1 MAEETAPEVSEQDPA
16 AIAEGLMNAALGDPS
31 KPWTPPVAE
40 VAAATEEAEEEAAE
54 EVVNAAADTE
64 VVAEEATPAEEAAH
78 PLSAFLAGGA
88 TEAKPIAVPK
98 AVSEWFTKQG
108 ITDPASVLGELPKL
122 RTSVASLQ
130 ADVEK
135 QKADLALYD
144 GLDEEAKNV
153 VRMSLAGEN
162 WKEKVLSRPSLDYTL
177 PFEKQDKKA
186 MLDLYAKGKVSEDDM
201 EEYLSEDGDAKS
213 KALVEAVLEK
223 AELLYSKDKEDVTT
237 YGAKRTAEIKA
248 QEEKQQ
254 ASLDASLAYVY
265 SKVPGSQSYKDEIT
279 KAITGLR
286 DHFFEKDGFTL
297 KPTAAFDAW
306 TLTRLNELTE
316 AKVAKAKVETQNAA
330 NIDLLRRTGA
340 KQASLSTKE
349 AASEGTK
356 TPKQMADELMTKTMA
371 GPMAR

>member
-1 MAEETAPEVSEQDPA
+1 MADETVPEVSEQDPA
-16 AIAEGLMNAALGDPS
+16 AIAEGLMNAALRDTS

-40 VAAATEEAEEEAAE
+40 VAAASEVAEEEATE
-54 EVVNAAADTE
+54 EVADVAADTE
-64 VVAEEATPAEEAAH
+64 VVAEEAAPAEGAPH

-88 TEAKPIAVPK
+88 AEAKPIAVPK

-201 EEYLSEDGDAKS
+201 EEYLSDDGDAKS

-223 AELLYSKDKEDVTT
+223 AELLYSKDKEDVMT

-306 TLTRLNELTE
+306 KLTRLNELTE
-316 AKVAKAKVETQNAA
+316 AKVETQNAA

-356 TPKQMADELMTKTMA
+356 TPTQMADELMTKTMA